1 MDDSLIPSLKKT
13 AHLVVRNAAR
23 PSGTLEQGVFTMFV
37 ARSEIERI
45 MGLDQGELG
54 KARWKSMVKELVKAA
69 VDNIDNTTSSSRAS
83 SSSYPT
89 TLSSPSPLP
98 SHPSTSKISK
108 SKSRASTSKFINAMK
123 SKRSKSE
130 EGDDYYSDLPKIASK
145 SGTRKQKAKGKK
157 VDNGSESKEEE
168 EEEEVIDNDDS
179 DEGFPSSMPKSTPPK
194 RPSDK
199 KQKRR
204 EEQEE
209 EEIETRKTYVEE
221 PQARMS
227 DTDMSSVY
235 DEPPTMKTKSRKSAS
250 APASGK
256 RKSKVKSVSVLSSD
270 EEKPSTKKR
279 KGANCTEK
287 KNKKDPNE
295 GLSPGEAK
303 LADLK
308 RIVVAC
314 GVRKQWA
321 KEFADCPTTS
331 SQIRH
336 VQGLLSSLG
345 IKGQPTL
352 GKAKTLKAKRE
363 LAQELDDVKT
373 FEAARG
379 LSSITR
385 ERRSRASSGTK
396 RKKVIGSDDEE
407 EEEGEEDESIELDKE
422 ESALGAVLDLDFL
435 GGDSDSD

>member
-108 SKSRASTSKFINAMK
+108 SKSRASTSKLINAMK

-145 SGTRKQKAKGKK
+145 PGTRKQKAKGKK
-157 VDNGSESKEEE
+157 VDNGSESEEEE

-199 KQKRR
+199 KRKRR

-256 RKSKVKSVSVLSSD
+256 RKLKSKSVSVLSSD

-279 KGANCTEK
+279 KGAN

-295 GLSPGEAK
+295 GVAPDEAK

-336 VQGLLSSLG
+336 VQSLLSSLG
-345 IKGQPTL
+345 VKGQPTL
-352 GKAKTLKAKRE
+352 GKAKALKAKRE

-379 LSSITR
+379 LSSDTR

-396 RKKVIGSDDEE
+396 RKKVTGSDDEE
-407 EEEGEEDESIELDKE
+407 EEEEEEDEHIELVKE

>member
-13 AHLVVRNAAR
+13 AHRVVRNAAR
-23 PSGTLEQGVFTMFV
+23 PGGTLEQGVFTMFM
-37 ARSEIERI
+37 ARSEIERT

-54 KARWKSMVKELVKAA
+54 KGRWKSMVKELVKAA
-69 VDNIDNTTSSSRAS
+69 VDDIDNIPSSSRAS
-83 SSSYPT
+83 SSSYPS
-89 TLSSPSPLP
+89 LSSSPSPLAQ
-98 SHPSTSKISK
+98 STTTKSRSK
-108 SKSRASTSKFINAMK
+108 SKASSSRSIKAKK
-123 SKRSKSE
+123 SKRQESDEEDEYHSNSPKKIHKCGPKKRKS
-130 EGDDYYSDLPKIASK
+130 
-145 SGTRKQKAKGKK
+145 KGKK
-157 VDNGSESKEEE
+157 VDNESESEEKE
-168 EEEEVIDNDDS
+168 EEEEVIENDDY

-194 RPSDK
+194 RPSNK
-199 KQKRR
+199 NQQRK

-209 EEIETRKTYVEE
+209 EETETRKTYVEE

-227 DTDMSSVY
+227 DSDMSSVY
-235 DEPPTMKTKSRKSAS
+235 DEPPPSKSKARKSAS
-250 APASGK
+250 ASVSAVGK
-256 RKSKVKSVSVLSSD
+256 RKSVSKSVSVLSSD
-270 EEKPSTKKR
+270 DEKPPKKSR
-279 KGANCTEK
+279 GSN

-295 GLSPGEAK
+295 GLSPDEAK

-345 IKGQPTL
+345 MKGQPTL
-352 GKAKTLKAKRE
+352 GKAKALKAKRE

-379 LSSITR
+379 LSSNTR

-396 RKKVIGSDDEE
+396 RKKVIGSDEE
-407 EEEGEEDESIELDKE
+407 EEEEEEEDEPIELDKE

>member
-13 AHLVVRNAAR
+13 ALRVVRNAAR
-23 PSGTLEQGVFTMFV
+23 PGGSLEQGVFTMFM
-37 ARSEIERI
+37 ARSEIEGT
-45 MGLDQGELG
+45 MGLDEGELG
-54 KARWKSMVKELVKAA
+54 KGRWKSMVKELVNAA
-69 VDNIDNTTSSSRAS
+69 VDNIDSMPSSSRAS
-83 SSSYPT
+83 SSSYPS
-89 TLSSPSPLP
+89 LSSSPSPLAQ
-98 SHPSTSKISK
+98 STTTKSRSK
-108 SKSRASTSKFINAMK
+108 SKASSSRSIKAKK
-123 SKRSKSE
+123 SKRQESDEEDEYHSNSPKKIHKCGPKKRKS
-130 EGDDYYSDLPKIASK
+130 
-145 SGTRKQKAKGKK
+145 KGKK
-157 VDNGSESKEEE
+157 VDNESES
-168 EEEEVIDNDDS
+168 EEEVIANDDS

-199 KQKRR
+199 KEQRK

-209 EEIETRKTYVEE
+209 EKTEPRKTYVEE

-227 DTDMSSVY
+227 DSDMSSVY
-235 DEPPTMKTKSRKSAS
+235 DEPPSNRTKSRKSAS
-250 APASGK
+250 VPASGK
-256 RKSKVKSVSVLSSD
+256 RKSKSKSVSVMSSD
-270 EEKPSTKKR
+270 EEKPSSKKR
-279 KGANCTEK
+279 KGSS

-295 GLSPGEAK
+295 GLSPDEAR

-379 LSSITR
+379 LSSDTR
-385 ERRSRASSGTK
+385 ERRSRATSATK
-396 RKKVIGSDDEE
+396 RKKVVGSDDEE
-407 EEEGEEDESIELDKE
+407 EDEEEDDEAIELDKE